1 MKGDSMQCPIPVQGR
16 ECGADAQTQSAWIAQ
31 RDDMIAIHFDCTQG
45 HRFHIGPRERW
56 QPCRCDRQE
65 KTMRIAGHL
74 HTVNNEVE
82 TVLMTLA
89 AQKGIQVIVPERKF
103 TS

>member
-1 MKGDSMQCPIPVQGR
+1 MKGDPMQCPIPVQGR

-31 RDDMIAIHFDCTQG
+31 GDDVIAIHFGCAQG

-56 QPCRCDRQE
+56 QTCRCHRQE
-65 KTMRIAGHL
+65 KTMMSAGHL

-89 AQKGIQVIVPERKF
+89 AQKDIQVIVPERKF
-103 TS
+103 KS

>member
-1 MKGDSMQCPIPVQGR
+1 MKGDLMQCPIPVQGR
-16 ECGADAQTQSAWIAQ
+16 ECGADAQTQSTGIAQ
-31 RDDMIAIHFDCTQG
+31 RDDVIAIHFGCTQG

-56 QPCRCDRQE
+56 QTCRCDRQD
-65 KTMRIAGHL
+65 KTMMSAGHL

-89 AQKGIQVIVPERKF
+89 TEKGIQVIVLERKL